1 MSTEP
6 PQASLNASLSIPGKI
21 FLIGEY
27 AVLEGE
33 PAWVA
38 AVPPRFRWNLGPAGG
53 KPAGFH
59 PDSAAAKFV
68 RSVGRASTPGTF
80 VDAWEGQGGFG
91 GSTAEFAIAA
101 YLAGVRDP
109 LEAHRKYRDLH
120 REHRPLDRA
129 NSGPLPSGADLVAQ
143 WVGGAIEWTPDDQG
157 SGSFRSIENEL
168 CGLPFLFFSATHL
181 PDRKTKTHA
190 HLEALAE
197 KPIEGARF
205 ATLSPVIELARSA
218 LAEKDLLTLGTAF
231 TRYAEALHEL
241 GLEAESAHA
250 DRSALAELPGVIGVK
265 GCGALQTDAI
275 VLLVEDAKD
284 EAVIESVIGFA
295 EATLGLRLLS
305 RGLPREPGIREET

>member
-6 PQASLNASLSIPGKI
+6 PQALPQANLSIPGKI

-27 AVLEGE
+27 AVLEGQ
-33 PAWVA
+33 PAWVV
-38 AVPPRFRWNLGPAGG
+38 AVPPRFRWSGNPTPKKSAV
-53 KPAGFH
+53 FH
-59 PDSAAAKFV
+59 PDSPAARFV
-68 RSVGRASTPGTF
+68 RSVGRPATSGTF

-109 LEAHRKYRDLH
+109 LDAHRKYRDLH
-120 REHRPLDRA
+120 REHRPLDRVGA
-129 NSGPLPSGADLVAQ
+129 TSLPSGADLVAQ
-143 WVGGAIEWTPDDQG
+143 WVGGAIEWTPDG
-157 SGSFRSIENEL
+157 VGGGTIRSIENEL
-168 CGLPFLFFSATHL
+168 RNLPFLFFSATHL

-190 HLEALAE
+190 HLETLAE
-197 KPIEGARF
+197 KPVAGPRF

-275 VLLVEDAKD
+275 VLLVEDAGD
-284 EAVIESVIGFA
+284 EETIERVIGFA
-295 EATLGLRLLS
+295 EGTLGLRLLS
-305 RGLPREPGIREET
+305 RGLPRELGIREEA